1 MFTLEK
7 DDRKIGIYLRQTI
20 LKKYDSIRRFCRA
33 YLELRDGSTN
43 DEEIRKLLNRFSQIL
58 KGVKRIQVDDLPYVT
73 ELLEVSC
80 EEILSAGKVH
90 LPISSHM
97 TNYDIAFSHDRE
109 VWERYM
115 KREDKL
121 FLNCDE
127 YCKSV
132 IDYALEFKN
141 YDFIKYLINEK
152 FIWFVDMSEWKHF
165 GFTYGAG
172 TSVKR
177 REIGYIDTHTPL
189 ELQYQDELR
198 IKTIALAIENED
210 FDVLDSLLAREIP
223 EMHQANMV
231 GYPAIDLQS
240 RKNIDLIRAI
250 ALSND
255 QIIDYYSQEF
265 IVKNQQK
272 KNNTFLFPY
281 LADVIEEM
289 LTNGRTDSVE
299 LCIKRAISHNKK
311 SFETLTNL
319 IDKSYEYQKE
329 SFGFDSTNMEDYLMK
344 QTLYNLR
351 FDSNNNLVSFFYNP
365 AKHEY
370 VGFVTNIIHVE
381 GKYGT
386 PLIKELLRELNE
398 TFDKIISLKGE
409 E

>member
-7 DDRKIGIYLRQTI
+7 DDRKIRIYLRQTI

-210 FDVLDSLLAREIP
+210 FDVLDSLL
-223 EMHQANMV
+223 
-231 GYPAIDLQS
+231 
-240 RKNIDLIRAI
+240 
-250 ALSND
+250 
-255 QIIDYYSQEF
+255 
-265 IVKNQQK
+265 
-272 KNNTFLFPY
+272 
-281 LADVIEEM
+281 
-289 LTNGRTDSVE
+289 
-299 LCIKRAISHNKK
+299 
-311 SFETLTNL
+311 
-319 IDKSYEYQKE
+319 
-329 SFGFDSTNMEDYLMK
+329 
-344 QTLYNLR
+344 
-351 FDSNNNLVSFFYNP
+351 
-365 AKHEY
+365 
-370 VGFVTNIIHVE
+370 
-381 GKYGT
+381 
-386 PLIKELLRELNE
+386 
-398 TFDKIISLKGE
+398 KIISLKGE

>member
-272 KNNTFLFPY
+272 KDNMSHTESTTKY
-281 LADVIEEM
+281 L
-289 LTNGRTDSVE
+289 R
-299 LCIKRAISHNKK
+299 
-311 SFETLTNL
+311 
-319 IDKSYEYQKE
+319 
-329 SFGFDSTNMEDYLMK
+329 
-344 QTLYNLR
+344 
-351 FDSNNNLVSFFYNP
+351 
-365 AKHEY
+365 
-370 VGFVTNIIHVE
+370 
-381 GKYGT
+381 
-386 PLIKELLRELNE
+386 
-398 TFDKIISLKGE
+398 
-409 E
+409 

>member
-7 DDRKIGIYLRQTI
+7 DDCKVGAYLRQTI
-20 LKKYDSIRRFCRA
+20 YQKYDSIRKFCRA
-33 YLELRDGSTN
+33 YLELKDGSTN

-58 KGVKRIQVDDLPYVT
+58 KGVKRLQIDDLPYTT

-90 LPISSHM
+90 VPISSHM

-109 VWERYM
+109 LWERYM

-141 YDFIKYLINEK
+141 YDFIKYLISEK
-152 FIWFVDMSEWKHF
+152 FIWFVDISKWGYW

-172 TSVKR
+172 TSVER

-189 ELQYQDELR
+189 EIQYQDELR

-210 FDVLDSLLAREIP
+210 FDILDLLLAREMP
-223 EMHQANMV
+223 KMHQASMT
-231 GYPAIDLQS
+231 GYPDINLQE
-240 RKNIDLIRAI
+240 RKNMELIHAI

-255 QIIDYYSQEF
+255 QIINYFSQEF

-272 KNNTFLFPY
+272 EDNTFLFPY
-281 LADVIEEM
+281 LTDVIEEM
-289 LTNGRTDSVE
+289 LINGKTDSAE
-299 LCIKRAISHNKK
+299 LCIRRAISHNKK
-311 SFETLTNL
+311 AFETLTKL
-319 IDKSYEYQKE
+319 IKKSYEFQKE
-329 SFGFDSTNMEDYLMK
+329 SLEFDTADMEDYLMQ
-344 QTLYNLR
+344 QTLYNFR
-351 FDSNNNLVSFFYNP
+351 FDTNNNIVSFFYNP
-365 AKHEY
+365 AKYEH
-370 VGFVTNIIHVE
+370 VGFVTNIIHAE
-381 GKYGT
+381 SKYGT
-386 PLIKELLRELNE
+386 PLIKELLQELNE
-398 TFDKIISLKGE
+398 TFDKIVALKGDE
-409 E
+409 

>member
-1 MFTLEK
+1 M
-7 DDRKIGIYLRQTI
+7 
-20 LKKYDSIRRFCRA
+20 
-33 YLELRDGSTN
+33 
-43 DEEIRKLLNRFSQIL
+43 
-58 KGVKRIQVDDLPYVT
+58 T

-141 YDFIKYLINEK
+141 YDFIKYLISEK
-152 FIWFVDMSEWKHF
+152 FIWFVDISEWDD

-177 REIGYIDTHTPL
+177 REIGYVDTHTPL
-189 ELQYQDELR
+189 EIRYQDELR
-198 IKTIALAIENED
+198 IKTIALAIENGD

-231 GYPAIDLQS
+231 GYPYIDLQS
-240 RKNIDLIRAI
+240 RKNIELIRAI

-272 KNNTFLFPY
+272 KDNTFLFPY

-289 LTNGRTDSVE
+289 LTNGRTDSAE
-299 LCIKRAISHNKK
+299 LCIRRAISHNKK

-319 IDKSYEYQKE
+319 IDNSYEYQKE

-381 GKYGT
+381 SKYGT

>member
-272 KNNTFLFPY
+272 KIIPSSFHIL
-281 LADVIEEM
+281 LM
-289 LTNGRTDSVE
+289 L
-299 LCIKRAISHNKK
+299 LKK
-311 SFETLTNL
+311 C
-319 IDKSYEYQKE
+319 
-329 SFGFDSTNMEDYLMK
+329 
-344 QTLYNLR
+344 
-351 FDSNNNLVSFFYNP
+351 
-365 AKHEY
+365 
-370 VGFVTNIIHVE
+370 
-381 GKYGT
+381 
-386 PLIKELLRELNE
+386 
-398 TFDKIISLKGE
+398 
-409 E
+409 

>member
-272 KNNTFLFPY
+272 KDNMGCSALQIGSANTRRFQECGGNSRPYRSSCRAGTVPHGSPALQRIQGNMRRRTHRSTDCPHQTKCGRDGTRHIGCQAPPAPADHCIFSVSDLPFL
-281 LADVIEEM
+281 
-289 LTNGRTDSVE
+289 SVRH
-299 LCIKRAISHNKK
+299 RAGWI
-311 SFETLTNL
+311 
-319 IDKSYEYQKE
+319 
-329 SFGFDSTNMEDYLMK
+329 
-344 QTLYNLR
+344 
-351 FDSNNNLVSFFYNP
+351 P
-365 AKHEY
+365 AVH
-370 VGFVTNIIHVE
+370 F
-381 GKYGT
+381 
-386 PLIKELLRELNE
+386 
-398 TFDKIISLKGE
+398 
-409 E
+409 